1 MTLQKIITFL
11 PKMTATFTSWFQT
24 IAFLAQSIDVAI
36 FPEPTRSRLVAL
48 VGLIQAIQ
56 AVMAHHY
63 APNGQ
68 KLTPGS
74 TPYLPPPA
82 PVSDRPPAPPPTMP
96 PGQGHGGLGN

>member
-1 MTLQKIITFL
+1 MKTVQDLLAFL
-11 PKMTATFTSWFQT
+11 PRMTATFTAWFQT
-24 IAFLAQSIDVAI
+24 VAWLAQAVDVSVL
-36 FPEPTRSRLVAL
+36 PEPYRSRAIAI

-74 TPYLPPPA
+74 PAYLPPPA
-82 PVSDRPPAPPPTMP
+82 PPKDNPPPEAGP
-96 PGQGHGGLGN
+96 LGSRD